1 VGVEEMVEIIF
12 KVLALTVTCGMI
24 VAWCKTKI

>member
-1 VGVEEMVEIIF
+1 MEATVEIIF
-12 KVLALTVTCGMI
+12 KALAYTVCCGMI